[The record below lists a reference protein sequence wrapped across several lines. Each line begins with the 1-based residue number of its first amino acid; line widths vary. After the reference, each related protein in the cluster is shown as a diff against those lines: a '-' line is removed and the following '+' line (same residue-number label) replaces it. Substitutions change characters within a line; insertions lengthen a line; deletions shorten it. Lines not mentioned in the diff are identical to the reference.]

1 MELQLIDFPIAIDY
15 NHIMKAEFSL
25 GQKVL
30 LLIAAL
36 LGPILIRLYGLTWRV
51 RWEGVGNLTEARS
64 LCGQVL
70 FCFWHSRL
78 LGLCYTH
85 RNRNIGIMVS
95 KSFDGEW
102 IARLVQKLGYRVFRG
117 SASRDGAKALLEM
130 LKNKVGD
137 LALTVDGPRGP
148 AQKVK
153 PGAVTLAAHSGLP
166 VVPIAYVAQ
175 NAWRLKSWD
184 RFILP
189 KPFSKITVRYG
200 RMIRIPSDI
209 KAESLDDI
217 ITEIENGINEIG

>member
-1 MELQLIDFPIAIDY
+1 
-15 NHIMKAEFSL
+15 MKTEFSW
-25 GQKVL
+25 GQR
-30 LLIAAL
+30 AAL
-36 LGPILIRLYGLTWRV
+36 LVAAILGPVLIRLFGLTWRV
-51 RWEGVGNLTEARS
+51 SWEGTDNLKKAKA

-102 IARLVQKLGYRVFRG
+102 IARVVRKLGYRVFRG
-117 SASRDGAKALLEM
+117 SASRDGARALLEM
-130 LKNKVGD
+130 MKEKDGD

-148 AQKVK
+148 ALKVK
-153 PGAVTLAAHSGLP
+153 PGAVTLAAHTGLP
-166 VVPIAYVAQ
+166 IVPITYVAA
-175 NAWRLKSWD
+175 NAWLLNSWD

-200 RMIRIPSDI
+200 QMIFVAAD
-209 KAESLDDI
+209 L
-217 ITEIENGINEIG
+217 ITEQYDEVIEKIESGINEIG

>member
-1 MELQLIDFPIAIDY
+1 MNAR
-15 NHIMKAEFSL
+15 FSL
-25 GQKVL
+25 GQRIVL
-30 LLIAAL
+30 LVAAL

-51 RWEGVGNLTEARS
+51 RWEGVDNLKEARS

-85 RNRNIGIMVS
+85 RYRNIGIMVS
-95 KSFDGEW
+95 QSFDGEW

-117 SASRDGAKALLEM
+117 SASKDGAKALLEM
-130 LKNKVGD
+130 LKDKDGD

-153 PGAVTLAAHSGLP
+153 AGAVTLAAHAGLP
-166 VVPIAYVAQ
+166 IVPIAYAAE

-189 KPFSKITVRYG
+189 KPFSRITVRYG
-200 RMIRIPSDI
+200 RMIQIPSNMEADSLYDI
-209 KAESLDDI
+209 TQK
-217 ITEIENGINEIG
+217 IENGINEIG